1 MRKTLIRALLPLGLA
16 AAVIGVGAGAASA
29 AAPADTAKP
38 AAAAHAPIDQVP
50 TLIDE
55 WNQWNKGGAAL
66 GYGAASLISS
76 AWLGAPQS
84 ILDLAKEAAG
94 MPINYVHGGIK

>member
-1 MRKTLIRALLPLGLA
+1 VRKTLMRALLPVGLA

-29 AAPADTAKP
+29 ATPADTAKP
-38 AAAAHAPIDQVP
+38 VAVHGPIDQVP

-55 WNQWNKGGAAL
+55 WNQWNKGGAAV

-84 ILDLAKEAAG
+84 ILDLFKEASG
-94 MPINYVHGGIK
+94 MPITYVHGGIK

>member
-1 MRKTLIRALLPLGLA
+1 MRALLPVGLA
-16 AAVIGVGAGAASA
+16 AAVVGVGAGAASA
-29 AAPADTAKP
+29 ATPADTAKP
-38 AAAAHAPIDQVP
+38 VVVQHAPIDQVP

-55 WNQWNKGGAAL
+55 WNQWNKGGAAV

-84 ILDLAKEAAG
+84 ILDLFKEASG
-94 MPINYVHGGIK
+94 MPITYVHGGIK